1 MSERTYLEQLKAEQ
15 EILRKEIS
23 KMEEAFDKLQGLD
36 INDDNEFVETIQRS
50 IKAII
55 KKHGELKVKLENL
68 NMAYRNE
75 YNAYLDAR
83 WSQKE
88 SDHYRG
94 R

>member
-1 MSERTYLEQLKAEQ
+1 MSERTYLERLKTEQ

-23 KMEEAFDKLQGLD
+23 KLEEAFDKLQGLD
-36 INDDNEFVETIQRS
+36 MNDDNEFVEMIQRS

-55 KKHGELKVKLENL
+55 KKHGESKAKLENL

-94 R
+94 M